1 MPEIPSTAIHRSQA
15 TIPATSW
22 HLKHTIGPRGIG
34 ILLIVFAL
42 LAYSGHRVE
51 LDRAAVEIG
60 GAVAANVGL
69 KEESQLGSGMAS
81 FIKGMFPLAIA
92 ETTELNRLQNFD
104 RENLPWFSRIET
116 QVHSQRVFDST
127 AMSWTVVERERE
139 VLVQPIGYLTRV
151 GQLMLITIEMAF
163 WATIIAITLA
173 MPLGFLA
180 ASNLTPHPMAMR
192 ISRAISSFFRSMPEL
207 ILAMIMVLGFG
218 FGPVAGILALGL
230 HTAGFFGK
238 FFADDIE
245 NADTGPQEALRAT
258 GAGRLAIFRL
268 AVLPQVLP
276 QYAAYIQYILERN
289 VRTATIIGIVG
300 AGGIGVELK
309 GRWDMFNYQHVA
321 TILLAIFITVVVLE
335 QITGRIRRR
344 MM

>member
-1 MPEIPSTAIHRSQA
+1 MSDVPSTAIHRIQQA
-15 TIPATSW
+15 TPSTSW
-22 HLKHTIGPRGIG
+22 HLKRTIGPRGIA
-34 ILLIVFAL
+34 ILLVVFML
-42 LAYSGHRVE
+42 LAWSGHRVE
-51 LDRAAVEIG
+51 LDQGAREIAGAATATIG
-60 GAVAANVGL
+60 L
-69 KEESQLGSGMAS
+69 SEESQLVSGMGS
-81 FIKGMFPLAIA
+81 FVKGMFPLAIA
-92 ETTELNRLQNFD
+92 ETTEVARLQNFD
-104 RENLPWFSRIET
+104 RESLPFFSRIET
-116 QVHSQRVFDST
+116 QTSTQRVFDTT
-127 AMSWTVVERERE
+127 AMGWTEVVRERE
-139 VLVQPIGYLTRV
+139 VLVQPIGYLVRV
-151 GQLMLITIEMAF
+151 GQLMLVTIEMAF
-163 WATIIAITLA
+163 WATLIAIALA

-180 ASNLTPHPMAMR
+180 ARNLTPHPTLMAF
-192 ISRAISSFFRSMPEL
+192 SRGISSFCRSMPEL
-207 ILAMIMVLGFG
+207 ILAMIFVLGFG

-309 GRWDMFNYQHVA
+309 GRWDMFHYQHVA
-321 TILLAIFITVVVLE
+321 TILLAIFVTVVLLE
-335 QITGRIRRR
+335 QITGRIRKRI
-344 MM
+344 M